1 MTKRIE
7 NLKNKRIE
15 VLEAIKPICDVF
27 GIKDYDYIVKES
39 GQTETLRIN
48 DVYIGCSSN
57 SIMAVQHELIGY
69 IFITTFCKYRSL
81 GAFSTQTKNVIC
93 AYWLD
98 EDSINRN
105 FFKNR

>member
-1 MTKRIE
+1 MTKERLE
-7 NLKNKRIE
+7 YLHKKRIE

-39 GQTETLRIN
+39 GQIETLRIN
-48 DVYIGCSSN
+48 NVYIGCSSN

-69 IFITTFCKYRSL
+69 IFINTFCKYRSL

-93 AYWLD
+93 KYWLD
-98 EDSINRN
+98 EGSIKRN
-105 FFKNR
+105 FGE

>member
-1 MTKRIE
+1 MTKRVE
-7 NLKNKRIE
+7 YLKNKRIE

-27 GIKDYDYIVKES
+27 GIIDYDYIVKES

-48 DVYIGCSSN
+48 DVYIGCSHN
-57 SIMAVQHELIGY
+57 SIMAVKHELIGY
-69 IFITTFCKYRSL
+69 IFITTFCKYRCL

-98 EDSINRN
+98 EGSIKRN
-105 FFKNR
+105 FF